1 MMLLH
6 SSSVRIGSPNSRNV
20 AWMEAMMMGCVSAR
34 VPSKSNMTNCVI
46 VRLR

>member
-6 SSSVRIGSPNSRNV
+6 SASVRSGRCNSFNV